1 MRGGVHGDSAQEASS
16 HSLSVKHKAG
26 LLPKAVKIFFFL
38 TITQARG
45 IAVLQLCRGDWV
57 FQGEN

>member
-26 LLPKAVKIFFFL
+26 LLPKAVKFFF
-38 TITQARG
+38 
-45 IAVLQLCRGDWV
+45 
-57 FQGEN
+57 F